1 MGEFLLFLISDLPV
15 CSFVFVLFHLRK
27 EINQA
32 TAVVQA
38 QYFLLLLTVLRI
50 LLCFLGQKRKNLV
63 WERRKIALDER
74 GEVVEWLVFLN

>member
-1 MGEFLLFLISDLPV
+1 MNFLLFLISDLPV

-50 LLCFLGQKRKNLV
+50 LLCFLGQKRENLV